1 MGVPPSEGARS
12 KEAVKS
18 FIEGG
23 PFQVF
28 VYLQHNYLVP
38 FPTPDLPWDP
48 PLGAHS
54 PLSQDGSRSEG
65 FWEEQDSYGLV
76 LPLDFRSPRSL
87 SVCVVSL
94 VPRSGA
100 GRDPLILCSNRVLP
114 PSVPATTIIQRCL

>member
-54 PLSQDGSRSEG
+54 PLSQDGSQSEG
-65 FWEEQDSYGLV
+65 FWEDQDSLWPG
-76 LPLDFRSPRSL
+76 
-87 SVCVVSL
+87 
-94 VPRSGA
+94 
-100 GRDPLILCSNRVLP
+100 
-114 PSVPATTIIQRCL
+114 IIA

>member
-65 FWEEQDSYGLV
+65 FWEEQDSLWPGIISSSDSQEAFLCM
-76 LPLDFRSPRSL
+76 RSVSLAPKEWGQRSL
-87 SVCVVSL
+87 NPLLIQAFAPSL
-94 VPRSGA
+94 S
-100 GRDPLILCSNRVLP
+100 LP
-114 PSVPATTIIQRCL
+114 